1 MSEWYSELWVLQT
14 PVILTMY
21 FIDLLIKIGILPT
34 KYWLFLKMWGVQ
46 QNAEYFINRRHLF
59 STMPF
64 PRNASPPEK
73 QAPCRYWPC
82 PDLTTMKY
90 HTQVSRCSSSGSEAF
105 GEKEIVSLYI
115 SYQLILAVLINLS
128 LSLSGER
135 VDTLLSIKRNIDIL
149 Y

>member
-1 MSEWYSELWVLQT
+1 
-14 PVILTMY
+14 
-21 FIDLLIKIGILPT
+21 
-34 KYWLFLKMWGVQ
+34 
-46 QNAEYFINRRHLF
+46 
-59 STMPF
+59 
-64 PRNASPPEK
+64 
-73 QAPCRYWPC
+73 
-82 PDLTTMKY
+82 MKY